1 MIAKS
6 VISEI
11 KWITFALIITFILVT
26 IFNSNALLG
35 SGNTNNYI
43 PFFGLSIAIEIVAFF
58 IFSTFVVFGIKGFF
72 EMYSHRI
79 ANVIMIVTGLL
90 LTLIIMF
97 LSYQVLFKA

>member
-1 MIAKS
+1 MIAKN
-6 VISEI
+6 VVSEI

-26 IFNSNALLG
+26 IFNSNTLLV
-35 SGNTNNYI
+35 SGNANNSTS
-43 PFFGLSIAIEIVAFF
+43 FSGLSKTIEMAAFF